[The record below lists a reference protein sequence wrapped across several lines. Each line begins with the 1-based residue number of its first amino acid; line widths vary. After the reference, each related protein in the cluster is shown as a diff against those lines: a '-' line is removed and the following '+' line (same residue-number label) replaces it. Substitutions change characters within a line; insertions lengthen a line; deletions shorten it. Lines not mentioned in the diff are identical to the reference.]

1 MPAFADRIN
10 ASTVKAFG
18 EVVTWTPS
26 GGSAMAKRGIFDERH
41 LDVQQDDGSVIS
53 SLFST
58 LAVIASDWPGVAKG
72 DAVIARST
80 AYVMVDVRTDGQD
93 MKLLVLGADVGG
105 SSA

>member
-1 MPAFADRIN
+1 MR
-10 ASTVKAFG
+10 AFG
-18 EVVTWTPS
+18 EAVTWTPS
-26 GGSAMAKRGIFDERH
+26 GGSAATKRGIFDERH
-41 LDVQQDDGSVIS
+41 LDVPQDDGTVIS

-72 DAVIARST
+72 DAVIARLT
-80 AYVMVDVRTDGQD
+80 AYVVVDVRTDGQD